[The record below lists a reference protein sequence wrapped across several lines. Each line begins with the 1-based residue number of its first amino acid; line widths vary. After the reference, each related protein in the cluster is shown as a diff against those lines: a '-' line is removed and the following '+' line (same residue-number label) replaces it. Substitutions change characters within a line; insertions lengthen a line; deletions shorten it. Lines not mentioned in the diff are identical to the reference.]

1 MENLSSK
8 QQGIVNSIIAE
19 FQEINK
25 KSASKSDMIAYI
37 NREIDE
43 SKLKKHHAK
52 EQSDARRVAIDEYLA
67 EIEIKVR
74 DIASEFGINFYSS
87 RHLEQT
93 RGLKSDNI
101 IEYVEMWIVGGTRSL
116 KLYPSK
122 IWVEGELFY
131 LGLDFKVLAG
141 GASHIES
148 DIASIEKE
156 FANQIINIIKNK

>member
-1 MENLSSK
+1 
-8 QQGIVNSIIAE
+8 
-19 FQEINK
+19 
-25 KSASKSDMIAYI
+25 
-37 NREIDE
+37 
-43 SKLKKHHAK
+43 
-52 EQSDARRVAIDEYLA
+52 
-67 EIEIKVR
+67 
-74 DIASEFGINFYSS
+74 
-87 RHLEQT
+87 
-93 RGLKSDNI
+93 
-101 IEYVEMWIVGGTRSL
+101 MWIVGGTRSL